1 MLESVREKNVRKKKM
16 LESVGEK
23 MLESE
28 EKWKVKNRERKIKK
42 CAKKN
47 ISEKKNRDWKSW

>member
-1 MLESVREKNVRKKKM
+1 M

-28 EKWKVKNRERKIKK
+28 EKWKVKNRERK
-42 CAKKN
+42 N
-47 ISEKKNRDWKSW
+47 